1 MAKIR
6 ITESQL
12 RQIVEESV
20 NSIINESY
28 INENEIDEGFWNNVK
43 SGLKGA
49 FGADAKRAGGAI
61 KGAYNNMKGA
71 VQGAYN
77 SAVQGVQNGYRN
89 MQQGIN
95 QRVDAFKA
103 NYKTKQDIEKIK
115 NVIATL
121 EELKADGVIDN
132 QNTTA
137 IIGHLNNL
145 LSSDMTAKR
154 TNAQNIAA
162 NVGKKQ

>member
-1 MAKIR
+1 M
-6 ITESQL
+6 
-12 RQIVEESV
+12 
-20 NSIINESY
+20 
-28 INENEIDEGFWNNVK
+28 NNVK
-43 SGLKGA
+43 FGLKGA
-49 FGADAKRAGGAI
+49 FGADAKKAGGAI
-61 KGAYNNMKGA
+61 KGVYNNMKDA

-95 QRVDAFKA
+95 QRVNAFKA
-103 NYKTKQDIEKIK
+103 NYKTEQDIEKIN

-121 EELKADGVIDN
+121 NELKEGGVIDN

-137 IIGHLNNL
+137 IIEQLNKL
-145 LSSDMTAKR
+145 LSSDITAKR